1 MEQGID
7 FRGNLTL
14 IREILEFSLELIE
27 LFPEGFLLMLGM
39 ANYTLSPA
47 STAIMEESRARR
59 SGRGSAW
66 YRFHRLLWTEDHY
79 LESGQGLYLKYAQ
92 PACQDGLQKQ
102 IRM

>member
-14 IREILEFSLELIE
+14 IREILEFPLELIE
-27 LFPEGFLLMLGM
+27 LFPEDFLLMLGM

-66 YRFHRLLWTEDHY
+66 YRFPQLSALRLM
-79 LESGQGLYLKYAQ
+79 
-92 PACQDGLQKQ
+92 
-102 IRM
+102 R